1 MSEEKTEAKAPQ
13 HQALPLPDYDHLP
26 LGSLQHRVR
35 TLDEAGLRAVLAYEE
50 AHGNR
55 LPVLQVLRTRLEEL
69 REGAEPSGGSP
80 LAPAPEH
87 APAADTGSA
96 VSPVTS
102 GPAMNPPSH
111 GAPENPAQPRS
122 TG

>member
-1 MSEEKTEAKAPQ
+1 MSEEKTRTQVPQ
-13 HQALPLPDYDHLP
+13 HETLPLPDYDHLP
-26 LGSLQHRVR
+26 LGSLQHRIR
-35 TLDEAGLRAVLAYEE
+35 TLDEPGLREVLAYEE

-55 LPVLQVLRTRLEEL
+55 LPVVQALRTRLQEL
-69 REGAEPSGGSP
+69 EGGAQPSEGSP

-87 APAADTGSA
+87 APAADTGSS

-102 GPAMNPPSH
+102 GPKMNPPSQ
-111 GAPENPAQPRS
+111 GAPENPTQPRS

>member
-1 MSEEKTEAKAPQ
+1 MAEEKTETNAPQ

-35 TLDEAGLRAVLAYEE
+35 TLDEADLREVIAYEE
-50 AHGNR
+50 GHGNR
-55 LPVLQVLRTRLEEL
+55 LPVLQVLRARLEEL
-69 REGAEPSGGSP
+69 KEGAEPSGGSP
-80 LAPAPEH
+80 LAATPEH
-87 APAADTGSA
+87 APPADTGSA
-96 VSPVTS
+96 VSPDTA

-111 GAPENPAQPRS
+111 GTPENPAQPRS

>member
-1 MSEEKTEAKAPQ
+1 MPEGKTQTHAPE
-13 HQALPLPDYDHLP
+13 HDALPLPDYDHLP

-35 TLDEAGLRAVLAYEE
+35 TLDEAGLRDVLAYEE
-50 AHGNR
+50 AHGHR
-55 LPVLQVLRTRLEEL
+55 LPVLQVLRGRLQEL
-69 REGAEPSGGSP
+69 SEGAEPSGGSP

-87 APAADTGSA
+87 APPADAGSQ
-96 VSPVTS
+96 VSPDTS

-111 GAPENPAQPRS
+111 GTPENPAQPRP

>member
-1 MSEEKTEAKAPQ
+1 MSEEKTQAPAPQ
-13 HQALPLPDYDHLP
+13 HESLPLPDYDHLP
-26 LGSLQHRVR
+26 LGALQHRIR
-35 TLDEAGLRAVLAYEE
+35 TLDEAGLRDVLAYEE
-50 AHGNR
+50 AHGHR
-55 LPVLQVLRTRLEEL
+55 LPVVQALRSRL
-69 REGAEPSGGSP
+69 RELSEGAQPSGGSP

-87 APAADTGSA
+87 APPADTGSP

-111 GAPENPAQPRS
+111 GTPENPAQPRP